1 MSRQQITDEDLR
13 RAVRYSVAIYEN
25 DNDAMRR
32 VAAEVQQLGRWSEL
46 ALACGLVT
54 RVVLTKV
61 DEAEDDDGAISL
73 WLHAAIEQIT
83 DGDAWWIEAGNDDT
97 E

>member
-1 MSRQQITDEDLR
+1 MSRQHITNDDLR
-13 RAVRYSVAIYEN
+13 RAARYVVSLYEN
-25 DNDAMRR
+25 DSDTTRR
-32 VAAEVQQLGRWSEL
+32 VAEEVQKLDRWSEL
-46 ALACGLVT
+46 ALAAGLVA

-61 DEAEDDDGAISL
+61 DEAEQDDGAISL

-83 DGDAWWIEAGNDDT
+83 DGDAWWIGDDDGT